1 MDPLPPLISRA
12 GLARWAKLSPQRV
25 EQLALAGRLDV
36 DPSSNL
42 IDTAGPRT
50 LEWLATREAPPLEAL
65 PTKLAEVSASL
76 GEREF
81 DALLITAN
89 SVSTAALREELL
101 AEAAA
106 WRGCL
111 TQAPEELALLLG
123 QRLGRPPDE
132 ILPLAESAVRA
143 VIGEQT
149 DADAIEAE
157 LTRAHQAWHAHPPRR
172 MTDPPELGPWVPP
185 GALAEALRRRNDAR
199 RTLSQLRTDGRAGV
213 VLAKP
218 AAAYAALTLRQQW
231 CSSPEIIATHCGAT
245 FGPFG
250 PLLDWAAYI
259 FSLHHLIGRLAPV
272 FGRYDLLRGVA
283 LGYLY
288 QAEFEVLRPH
298 RAGLPPWSEKPVL
311 PGQRCPP
318 REKPPGEQALVEAL
332 ERGDPEGG
340 LAI

>member
-1 MDPLPPLISRA
+1 
-12 GLARWAKLSPQRV
+12 
-25 EQLALAGRLDV
+25 
-36 DPSSNL
+36 
-42 IDTAGPRT
+42 
-50 LEWLATREAPPLEAL
+50 
-65 PTKLAEVSASL
+65 
-76 GEREF
+76 
-81 DALLITAN
+81 LITAN

-132 ILPLAESAVRA
+132 ILPPAESAVRA

-185 GALAEALRRRNDAR
+185 NVLAEALRRRNDAR
-199 RTLSQLRTDGRAGV
+199 RVLSETRVRGRAGV

-218 AAAYAALTLRQQW
+218 AADYAALTLRQQW
-231 CSSPEIIATHCGAT
+231 CSAPEIIATHCGSQIGAPA
-245 FGPFG
+245 GV
-250 PLLDWAAYI
+250 LLDWAVYI
-259 FSLHHLIGRLAPV
+259 FSLRHLIGRLAPV
-272 FGRYDLLRGVA
+272 FGRYDLLRGVHQD
-283 LGYLY
+283 YLY
-288 QAEFEVLRPH
+288 QAEFDVLRRH

-311 PGQRCPP
+311 PGERCPP
-318 REKPPGEQALVEAL
+318 RERSPGEIALAEAL
-332 ERGDPEGG
+332 ERGDIEGG